1 MSRPMRTLIKGLI
14 TVVKAVCI
22 LILVLAWAWGA
33 AALFFS
39 GPGWYWLKLFLTIVF
54 SICLPAAFLVTRSFT
69 KGSLFCLV
77 LFSVLLIWWQTLTPT
92 LNKDW
97 AADVA
102 QISHGE
108 IDGDMLT
115 MHNVRN
121 FDYRSVDDF
130 DQRWETRTYNISNLQ
145 GLDLFLSYWASDNIA
160 HTILSWDF
168 GADGHLAISIETRK
182 DREQQYSAV
191 KGFFKQYEIA
201 YIAADE
207 SDIIRLRTNY
217 RKERVYLYRF
227 EVANGHALALLK
239 DYLKTMNELVDTPRF
254 YDALTHNC
262 TTTIKIHADAINPGK
277 PPPLDW
283 RLLATG
289 HVDELMYERGNVS
302 TSLPFAELRAA
313 SRVDFKMQKEG
324 REDFSEKMR
333 DFIKR
338 AIEAN

>member
-1 MSRPMRTLIKGLI
+1 MRTLISGFK
-14 TVVKAVCI
+14 I
-22 LILVLAWAWGA
+22 LFKT
-33 AALFFS
+33 LFFLALIVAWVWGVTALYLS
-39 GPGWYWLKLFLTIVF
+39 GPDPYWLRVLLASVF
-54 SICLPAAFLVTRSFT
+54 GIWLPSAFIFSRSFL
-69 KGSLFCLV
+69 KAGLSCLAV
-77 LFSVLLIWWQTLTPT
+77 FTVLLIWWQTLTPA
-92 LNKDW
+92 LDKDW

-108 IDGDMLT
+108 IDGDVLT

-121 FDYRSVDDF
+121 FNYRSVDDF
-130 DQRWETRTYNISNLQ
+130 DQRWETRTYNLGNLQ

-168 GADGHLAISIETRK
+168 GADGHLAVSIETRK
-182 DREQQYSAV
+182 DKNQQYSAV

-201 YIAADE
+201 YVAADE
-207 SDIIRLRTNY
+207 RDIIRLRTNY

-227 EVANGHALALLK
+227 DVPEERALALLK

-277 PPPLDW
+277 PAPLDW

-289 HVDELMYERGNVS
+289 HVDELMYDRKNVS
-302 TSLPFAELRAA
+302 TSLPFAELRQA
-313 SRVDFKMQKEG
+313 SRVDLKMQQEG
-324 REDFSEKMR
+324 REGFSEKMR
-333 DFIKR
+333 DYIAR
-338 AIEAN
+338 AVEAY